1 LSTYLSSCIFC
12 SNQGALIDKLE
23 AGSDGRVSSAVL
35 EDGSVVEADTVT
47 TFFFFFFFFF
57 CANILFHHLNYL
69 LLRMKVC
76 YQKLP

>member
-47 TFFFFFFFFF
+47 TFFFFL